1 MSDLA
6 DFVMASVTRNSCEC
20 GRCADAPDRDIN
32 PDINPDTVSGKHSVS
47 VEFFDVGLIDGLE
60 PDAVEFRRLVNA
72 QDGVFGEATLF
83 DGEEHNYI
91 ELGGWIG
98 DQGLA
103 LLTMALGDL
112 LGVWTLMTPTSML
125 GELVPKELR
134 MTMAGSGMVAIKA
147 EKELGF

>member
-1 MSDLA
+1 M
-6 DFVMASVTRNSCEC
+6 
-20 GRCADAPDRDIN
+20 I
-32 PDINPDTVSGKHSVS
+32 
-47 VEFFDVGLIDGLE
+47 
-60 PDAVEFRRLVNA
+60 EFRRLVNEHEGA
-72 QDGVFGEATLF
+72 FGESNLF

-103 LLTMALGDL
+103 LLTMALGDM

-125 GELVPKELR
+125 GEIVPKDLR
-134 MTMAGSGMVAIKA
+134 MNMASSGMVSIKA